1 MEWVFMEAEGWYLD
15 PFGLHEERWYSKG
28 TATSLVR
35 DSRVESKDPPPA
47 HAPQNDELIRKE
59 TEPASGSGD
68 LRRADDA
75 ESGDND
81 PNYGDAAFDSFG
93 TVHTIW
99 DPLQDRDKRQP

>member
-1 MEWVFMEAEGWYLD
+1 MDAEGWYLD

-35 DSRVESKDPPPA
+35 DSHVESKDPPPPNPPPNRA
-47 HAPQNDELIRKE
+47 LIRKAA
-59 TEPASGSGD
+59 PASSRSDD

-75 ESGDND
+75 ERGEND
-81 PNYGDAAFDSFG
+81 SNYGDAAFDSFA

-99 DPLQDRDKRQP
+99 DPLQQRDESE